1 MSGYLFAGATMVE
14 VLGYVRGEAEEA
26 VGDTKENAGNSA
38 CHDDRLH
45 GMPGEAG
52 MTGIFLFVSRSF

>member
-1 MSGYLFAGATMVE
+1 MVE